1 MTEIPIGVQQA
12 VMISPLSRQQIID
25 GIESRALPA
34 VNRAKPGS
42 QRRHYR
48 IYPSDLQAYARSLAG
63 ADS

>member
-1 MTEIPIGVQQA
+1 MTEIPIGVQ
-12 VMISPLSRQQIID
+12 
-25 GIESRALPA
+25 
-34 VNRAKPGS
+34 